1 MGFGLSGSKHM
12 RVGFEVLLAFGV
24 RVLRFGLRFELLFVS
39 VGLSGTAPIFCS
51 IGHRPLVRDLPST
64 GQIDGFNLAMVDFII
79 TFPHNQMRRGP
90 YPETS

>member
-1 MGFGLSGSKHM
+1 MYSII
-12 RVGFEVLLAFGV
+12 
-24 RVLRFGLRFELLFVS
+24 VLRFGQCPRSPLLLRFELLFVS